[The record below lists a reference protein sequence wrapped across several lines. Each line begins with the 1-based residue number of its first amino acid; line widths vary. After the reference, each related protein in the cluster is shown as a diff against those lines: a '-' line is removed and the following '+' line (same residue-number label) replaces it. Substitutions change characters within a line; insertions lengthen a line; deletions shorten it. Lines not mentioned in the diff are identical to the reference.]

1 MFLRSL
7 ALIIAL
13 IAGVAFGADAVTIKD
28 IRIEGIQRTEAG
40 TVFNYLP
47 LKVGDV
53 IDDAKASESIKA
65 LFATGFFSDVKIS
78 IDKDVLIIS
87 VQERPTIFTMDIVGA
102 KDISKDSLKDG
113 LKQVGIAESRI
124 YDQSLLDRA
133 EKELRRQYQGRGRY
147 SAKITTSVK
156 NLERN
161 RVALTFDIDEG
172 EVARIQDIH
181 INGAKTFP
189 ESDLVGMMTMTTPGW
204 FTWYSKNDQYSKQ
217 KLSGDL
223 ETLRSYYQNQGY
235 LDFNID
241 STQVSITPERD
252 AIFITVNITEGKVY
266 TVTNV
271 TMSGIFPISEEELH
285 KLITVQPG
293 EPFSRENVTESIKKI
308 SDRLANEGYSFAN
321 VNAEP
326 QTDKEKATASFNFSV
341 DPGRRVYVRRI
352 NVTGNAKTRDEV
364 VRREIRQLEG
374 AWYSIDR
381 VNRSKTRLE
390 RLGFFSEINVDSVPV
405 PGTTDQVDV
414 NFALTEKS
422 TGSIQ
427 LGAGYSSAQKVI
439 LSTSVSQNNIFG
451 TGNSLTLALNTGSL
465 TRTISVSY
473 FNPYWT
479 EEGIGRGYS
488 VYDRKTDTSSLSGV
502 APYQSETY
510 GADINFS
517 IPLSEVDAVGVGAG
531 YEHTKLG
538 VFNTSPTTYINFV
551 NTFGQQTQT
560 FKLSGSFSRDSRDS
574 LLYPTKGFLQRYSLE
589 MGVPGSDLRY
599 YRVDVQ
605 GQYLVPLTDLYLPRV
620 SVSMNGQLGLANGLD
635 GQTLPFF
642 KNFFGGGVGSVR
654 GFATSTLGPRDP
666 NTNVAVGGNKLVIL
680 QGELLFPFPGVK
692 TDKSVRLSFFA
703 DAGNV
708 YSSSESLSFA
718 TMRMSAGTALTW
730 YSPVGPL
737 KFSYAVPV
745 KTEPVDITE
754 RLQFTLGSSF

>member
-7 ALIIAL
+7 ALIFAL
-13 IAGVAFGADAVTIKD
+13 LAGAAFGADAVTIKD

-47 LKVGDV
+47 VKVGDV
-53 IDDAKASESIKA
+53 VDDAKAAESIKA

-78 IDKDVLIIS
+78 IDKDVLIIT
-87 VQERPTIFTMDIVGA
+87 VQERPTIFTLDIVGA
-102 KDISKDSLKDG
+102 KDISKESLKEG
-113 LKQVGIAESRI
+113 LKQVGISESRV
-124 YDQSLLDRA
+124 YDKSLLDRA

-147 SAKITTSVK
+147 SAKITTTVK
-156 NLERN
+156 DLERN
-161 RVALTFDIDEG
+161 RVALNFDIDEG
-172 EVARIQDIH
+172 EVARIQDVH
-181 INGAKTFP
+181 INGATVFP
-189 ESDLVGMMTMTTPGW
+189 ESELLDLMAMTTPGW
-204 FTWYSKNDQYSKQ
+204 FTWYTKNDQYSKQ

-223 ETLRSYYQNQGY
+223 EILRSYYQNRGY

-252 AIFITVNITEGKVY
+252 AIFITINITEGKVY
-266 TVTNV
+266 TITDV
-271 TMSGIFPISEEELH
+271 TMSGLFPVSEEELR
-285 KLITVQPG
+285 KLITLKSG
-293 EPFSRENVTESIKKI
+293 EPFSRERVTESIKKI

-326 QTDKEKATASFNFSV
+326 QTDKEKTTASFNFSV

-374 AWYSIDR
+374 AWYSIDK

-390 RLGFFSEINVDSVPV
+390 RLGFFSEINVDSTPV
-405 PGTTDQVDV
+405 PGTTDQVDI
-414 NFALTEKS
+414 NFSLTEKS

-427 LGAGYSSAQKVI
+427 LGAGYSSAQKII

-451 TGNSLTLALNTGSL
+451 TGNSLTLALSTGSL

-473 FNPYWT
+473 YNPYYT
-479 EEGIGRGYS
+479 DEGIGRGYS
-488 VYDRKTDTSSLSGV
+488 LFDRKVDTSSLTGV

-510 GADINFS
+510 GGDINFS
-517 IPLSEVDAVGVGAG
+517 IPLSEVDAVGLGAG
-531 YEHTKLG
+531 YEHTKLN
-538 VFNTSPTTYINFV
+538 VYNSSPINYINFV
-551 NTFGQQTQT
+551 NVFGNQSDTV
-560 FKLSGSFSRDSRDS
+560 KVNGSFSRDSRDS

-589 MGVPGSDLRY
+589 MGVPGGDLRY

-605 GQYLVPLTDLYLPRV
+605 GQYLMPLTALSLPRV
-620 SVSMNGQLGLANGLD
+620 SLSLNGQVGLANGMN
-635 GQTLPFF
+635 GQPLPFF

-654 GFATSTLGPRDP
+654 GFGTSTLGPRDP
-666 NTNVAVGGNKLVIL
+666 NTNVAIGGNKLMVL

-692 TDKSVRLSFFA
+692 TDKSVRLSFFT

-708 YSSSESLSFA
+708 YSSTESVSFS
-718 TMRMSAGTALTW
+718 TLRMAAGTALTW

-737 KFSYAVPV
+737 KFSYAIPI
-745 KTEPVDITE
+745 KTEPTDITE

>member
-7 ALIIAL
+7 TFIFALM
-13 IAGVAFGADAVTIKD
+13 AGVAFAADPVTIKD

-47 LKVGDV
+47 LKVGDEV
-53 IDDAKASESIKA
+53 DEGKAADSIKA
-65 LFATGFFSDVKIS
+65 LFATGFFSDVKIA
-78 IDKDVLIIS
+78 IDKDVLIVT
-87 VQERPTIFTMDIVGA
+87 VQERPTIFTMEIIGA

-113 LKQVGIAESRI
+113 LKQVGIAESRV

-161 RVALTFDIDEG
+161 RVALTFDIEEG
-172 EVARIQDIH
+172 EVARIQDVH
-181 INGAKTFP
+181 INGATVFP
-189 ESDLVGMMTMTTPGW
+189 ESDLLDLMTMTTPGW

-223 ETLRSYYQNQGY
+223 ETLKSYYQNRGY

-241 STQVSITPERD
+241 STQVAITPERD
-252 AIFITVNITEGKVY
+252 AIFITINITEGKVY
-266 TVTNV
+266 MVTDV
-271 TMSGIFPISEEELH
+271 TMSGLFPVPEDELR
-285 KLITVQPG
+285 KLITLKSG
-293 EPFSRENVTESIKKI
+293 EPFSRERVTESIKNV

-326 QTDKEKATASFNFSV
+326 QTDKDKATAGFNFSV

-352 NVTGNAKTRDEV
+352 NITGNAKTRDEV

-374 AWYSIDR
+374 AWYSIDK

-414 NFALTEKS
+414 NVSLTEKS

-439 LSTSVSQNNIFG
+439 LSTSISQNNIFG

-465 TRTISVSY
+465 SRTLSLSY
-473 FNPYWT
+473 YNPYFT

-488 VYDRKTDTSSLSGV
+488 IYDRKVDTTLLTGV
-502 APYQSETY
+502 APYTSDTY

-517 IPLSEVDAVGVGAG
+517 IPLSETDAVGVGAG
-531 YEHTKLG
+531 YEHTKLS
-538 VFNTSPTTYINFV
+538 VISTSPTQYINFV
-551 NTFGQQTQT
+551 NSFGSETDAI
-560 FKLSGSFSRDSRDS
+560 KVNGNFSRDSRDS
-574 LLYPTKGFLQRYSLE
+574 ILYPTSGLLQQYGLE
-589 MGVPGSDLRY
+589 LGVPGGALHY
-599 YRVDVQ
+599 YRADVH
-605 GQYLVPLTDLYLPRV
+605 GQYLVPLTAVSLPRV
-620 SVSMNGQLGLANGLD
+620 SLSLNGQLGLANGYS
-635 GQTLPFF
+635 GQSLPFF

-654 GFATSTLGPRDP
+654 GFGTSTLGPRDP
-666 NTNVAVGGNKLVIL
+666 STGVSVGGTKLIVA
-680 QGELLFPFPGVK
+680 QGELLFPFPGIK
-692 TDKSVRLSFFA
+692 TDKSVRLSFFT

-708 YSSSESLSFA
+708 YGAGESPTFGTL
-718 TMRMSAGTALTW
+718 RMSAGTAFTW

-737 KFSYAVPV
+737 KFSYAIPV
-745 KTEPVDITE
+745 KSQSVDTLE